1 MLLILCVRNSQNE
14 IRGKKGIIMT
24 QDPLTLYKLIVLFM
38 LDRVNFPLTKAQIS
52 DFILQQEYTNFLTLQ
67 RVLSDLSDAN
77 FVITKVMGNRTLLS
91 ITEEGKDTLSYF
103 DNRINIKIKE
113 DIELYL
119 QNNRLELRNEVSIQS
134 NYYKSTSGDY
144 EARLIGKDKETIL
157 VDITM
162 SVPTEEIAISI
173 CANWNEKNQQI
184 YKYLTEQLF

>member
-1 MLLILCVRNSQNE
+1 
-14 IRGKKGIIMT
+14 MT

-103 DNRINIKIKE
+103 DNRINIKIKD